1 MNKLANRLAEKLVNN
16 GADLENVEIYAYAIE
31 CLLNTTFIFSILL
44 ILGAIFSR
52 FLITLFW
59 IIFFLPIRHHSGGL
73 HASNHIGC
81 VIFSVSIG
89 TLCMFAA
96 SWLSSYDWIIYVG
109 LVLSIAIIFAFA
121 PVIHSNHPLSEEKIQ
136 RTKKAARII
145 ILIETAL
152 VLIMHFLMDNA
163 LPFAALLGI
172 LSSTISTLIGHFHKQ

>member
-1 MNKLANRLAEKLVNN
+1 MNKLANRLAEQLVDN

-44 ILGAIFSR
+44 ILGAIFRR

-59 IIFFLPIRHHSGGL
+59 IVFFLPIRHHSGGL

-89 TLCMFAA
+89 TLCMFAS
-96 SWLSSYDWIIYVG
+96 SWLSSYDWFIYVG
-109 LVLSIAIIFAFA
+109 LAASIVIIFAFA
-121 PVIHSNHPLSEEKIQ
+121 PVIHSNHPLSEGKIQ

-145 ILIETAL
+145 IIIETAL
-152 VLIMHFLMDNA
+152 VLLIHFLMDNA
-163 LPFAALLGI
+163 LSYAALLGI
-172 LSSTISTLIGHFHKQ
+172 LSSTISTLIGYFHSQ